1 MGDSTPAPGPAD
13 EFSAATT
20 DIRHAE
26 VQGKAAYSLPA
37 SESALAAQFRHQ
49 QYGNSHPHQHQQ
61 QHQYAFASQYDVTT
75 QTQSPGR
82 GQPGPYS
89 ISAMMHSLPHANFR
103 PGQRFSP
110 PAHGAGAQPMPHM
123 SPYMGPSPMSPPP
136 GPPYYMHQNGHIQS
150 YYGPPPPAPQHQQ
163 QQQHPQQPQQQ
174 QQQHPQ
180 QSQQQQHQQHQH
192 QQQQQHHHHHHHQH
206 HQQQQHQPQH
216 QHQHQQH
223 QRQDGMPARA
233 NTTYYPQQVVHP
245 QYYYH
250 HGGQFA
256 NHAPMMQNP
265 MASANYLQSG
275 PQHSSARI
283 AQKRTTDQS
292 TTTKASQPPAQLEG
306 VKPDSRPSVVRG
318 PPRKPR
324 QSGHAIWIG
333 NLPPQTELM
342 SLVYHVCKEAP
353 GLESLFLIS
362 KSNCAFA
369 NYKDEPACL
378 AAQQKI
384 HDSKFQSVR
393 LVSRLRKNTVEGAS
407 GITAPTG
414 PSASTPQSLALQ
426 GKAGDG
432 LASVPS
438 VAAVTPD
445 LDPSSEVAGA
455 ASGPLTSVEPTGSA
469 AVTGNASQTQKDKYF
484 ILKSLTVE
492 DLEQSIKTGI
502 WATQPHNEK
511 ALNNA
516 FQVAE
521 NVYLIFSANKSGEY
535 FGYARMTSQINE
547 DPAAAIEFGPK
558 SQSVTD
564 VGLPKAIPTEANE
577 FTPKGSIMDDSE
589 RGTIFWEAEI
599 DEDAEDEEYQP
610 INFKSAGAE
619 TAEAKTWG
627 KPFHLEWVSTSRLL
641 FYRTRGLR
649 NPWNSNK
656 EIKIARD
663 GTELEPSVGRK
674 LTSLFSPRVQ
684 SPSVATAGSS
694 TRQQQIRMASGYPP
708 ARPPY
713 QK

>member
-1 MGDSTPAPGPAD
+1 MLMSDNTPTLGPAD

-26 VQGKAAYSLPA
+26 VQGKVAYSLPA
-37 SESALAAQFRHQ
+37 SESALAAQFLHQ
-49 QYGNSHPHQHQQ
+49 QYGNPHPHHHQHQQ
-61 QHQYAFASQYDVTT
+61 HQHAFASQYDMTT

-82 GQPGPYS
+82 GQPGPYGM
-89 ISAMMHSLPHANFR
+89 SAMMHSLPHANFR

-110 PAHGAGAQPMPHM
+110 PAPGAGAQPMPHM
-123 SPYMGPSPMSPPP
+123 SPYMGPTPMSPPP
-136 GPPYYMHQNGHIQS
+136 GPPYYMHQNGHIQP
-150 YYGPPPPAPQHQQ
+150 YYGPPPPAAQH
-163 QQQHPQQPQQQ
+163 QQHPQQHPQQQ
-174 QQQHPQ
+174 QQQHR
-180 QSQQQQHQQHQH
+180 QQHQQQHLHQH
-192 QQQQQHHHHHHHQH
+192 QQ
-206 HQQQQHQPQH
+206 
-216 QHQHQQH
+216 
-223 QRQDGMPARA
+223 QDGMPARA
-233 NTTYYPQQVVHP
+233 NAAYYPQQAVHP

-265 MASANYLQSG
+265 MPSANYLQSG

-283 AQKRTTDQS
+283 AQKRTVEQS
-292 TTTKASQPPAQLEG
+292 TATKASQPPAQPEG
-306 VKPDSRPSVVRG
+306 AKPDPHSSVVRG

-369 NYKDEPACL
+369 NYKDEPACVT
-378 AAQQKI
+378 AQQKI

-407 GITAPTG
+407 GITAPTA
-414 PSASTPQSLALQ
+414 PSASTPQSLSSQ
-426 GKAGDG
+426 DKTGDG
-432 LASVPS
+432 LSSGPS
-438 VAAVTPD
+438 MAAATPGLD
-445 LDPSSEVAGA
+445 LSEVAGA
-455 ASGPLTSVEPTGSA
+455 TPDPLASAEPTGPA
-469 AVTGNASQTQKDKYF
+469 AATGNASQPQKDKYF

-502 WATQPHNEK
+502 WATQSHNEK

-521 NVYLIFSANKSGEY
+521 RVYLIFSANKSGEY

-558 SQSVTD
+558 SQSVID

-577 FTPKGSIMDDSE
+577 FMPMGSIMDDSE
-589 RGTIFWEAEI
+589 RGTIFWEAETG
-599 DEDAEDEEYQP
+599 EDAEDEEYQP
-610 INFKSAGAE
+610 INVKSAGGEPAD
-619 TAEAKTWG
+619 TKAWG
-627 KPFHLEWVSTSRLL
+627 KPFHLEWVSTARLP

-674 LTSLFSPRVQ
+674 LIGLFSPVVQ
-684 SPSVATAGSS
+684 SPSVAAARLG

-708 ARPPY
+708 ARPAY
-713 QK
+713 QQ